1 MRTKMLAGLGLV
13 IVVAFGMKS
22 QATEW
27 QTDYAKASTNAVKAG
42 RFMLL
47 DFCGSDWCGWCM
59 KLDKEVFN
67 QKDFADYAK
76 TNLVCIRL
84 DFPHQKK
91 LSPKLKEQNEA
102 LAKEYGVKG
111 FPTVVILSP
120 EGDLAGR
127 TGYQEGGAKKY
138 VGSLKEMI
146 AAYDKEHPK
155 KEMEKKPDTN
165 TPVAGDKK

>member
-1 MRTKMLAGLGLV
+1 MRTKLLAGLGMA
-13 IVVAFGMKS
+13 IVVAFGMNA
-22 QATEW
+22 QAAEW
-27 QTDYAKASTNAVKAG
+27 QTDYAKASTNAAKAG

-47 DFCGSDWCGWCM
+47 DFCGSDWCGWCI

-67 QKDFADYAK
+67 EKDFADYAK

-84 DFPHQKK
+84 DFPHKKK
-91 LSPKLKEQNEA
+91 LSATLTEQNTK
-102 LAKEYGVKG
+102 LAKKYEVQG

-138 VGSLKEMI
+138 VASLKEMI
-146 AAYDKEHPK
+146 AAYDKQHPR
-155 KEMEKKPDTN
+155 KEAEKKPAAN
-165 TPVAGDKK
+165 TPAAGDSK